1 LRGAQPYRRAK
12 DFPAPN
18 HRATDRGSIPPL
30 LKLTMPRATL
40 AAVLGV
46 PAEDIRLRDG
56 IDLRLEAV
64 ASRWHRWQVIDTSR
78 RRHLRSIR

>member
-1 LRGAQPYRRAK
+1 
-12 DFPAPN
+12 
-18 HRATDRGSIPPL
+18 
-30 LKLTMPRATL
+30 MPRATL